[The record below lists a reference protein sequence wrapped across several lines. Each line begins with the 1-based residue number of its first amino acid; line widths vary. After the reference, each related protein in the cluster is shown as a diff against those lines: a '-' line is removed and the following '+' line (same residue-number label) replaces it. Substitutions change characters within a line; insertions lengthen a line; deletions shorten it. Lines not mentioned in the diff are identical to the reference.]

1 MLRVADGDTSI
12 GAGGGSSR
20 IAEVV
25 ALGEALETFRT
36 HVDALS
42 QYTSAL
48 QQFQQLSTDVGL
60 TLDQRIRAILNFG
73 LERFGLTLAVAS
85 RTRGGACVVEQSAGT
100 TEPPPPGRR
109 CNLALSDGR
118 PARGAGRAP
127 GLPDRPRRPRA

>member
-1 MLRVADGDTSI
+1 MAETVLLSGTLMVVVLLIAAIVCGLVLWLVRHAIQRPLTRLAEDMLRVADGDTSI

-60 TLDQRIRAILNFG
+60 TLD
-73 LERFGLTLAVAS
+73 
-85 RTRGGACVVEQSAGT
+85 
-100 TEPPPPGRR
+100 
-109 CNLALSDGR
+109 
-118 PARGAGRAP
+118 
-127 GLPDRPRRPRA
+127 PDRKSVE

>member
-85 RTRGGACVVEQSAGT
+85 RPPGGARVVEQPAGQ
-100 TEPPPPGRR
+100 TETPHPST
-109 CNLALSDGR
+109 N
-118 PARGAGRAP
+118 GRAS
-127 GLPDRPRRPRA
+127 RRGRACQNRE

>member
-73 LERFGLTLAVAS
+73 LERFGLTLAVRS
-85 RTRGGACVVEQSAGT
+85 EEHTSELQSLMRISYAVFCLT
-100 TEPPPPGRR
+100 NT
-109 CNLALSDGR
+109 NKHIYKTNSHKNYNTQYMN
-118 PARGAGRAP
+118 
-127 GLPDRPRRPRA
+127 